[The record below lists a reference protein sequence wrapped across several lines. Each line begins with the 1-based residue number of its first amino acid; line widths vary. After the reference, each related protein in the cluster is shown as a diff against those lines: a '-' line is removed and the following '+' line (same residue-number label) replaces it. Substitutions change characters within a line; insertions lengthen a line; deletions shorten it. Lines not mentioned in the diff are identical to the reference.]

1 MENFMNK
8 HNMKSFMKN
17 NNMKNC
23 MKNNNMKNCMK
34 NSNMKSYMRKNME
47 YEMRKTISNKI
58 YFILF
63 LISERVLNDHLT
75 VVVYVL

>member
-8 HNMKSFMKN
+8 HNMKSF
-17 NNMKNC
+17 

-75 VVVYVL
+75 VVVYLL